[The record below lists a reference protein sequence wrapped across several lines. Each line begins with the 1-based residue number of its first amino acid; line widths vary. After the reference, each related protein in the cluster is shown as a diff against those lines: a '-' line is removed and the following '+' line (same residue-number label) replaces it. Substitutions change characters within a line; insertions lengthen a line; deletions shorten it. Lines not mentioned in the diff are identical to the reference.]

1 MHYKALWTNVLF
13 GCVSIRPTGSGLLLC
28 NYVLAAVLALSQPA
42 AFRVPL
48 VLGAHGALALALIW
62 QTKVLDAAKYSQTAI
77 AAYYRFI
84 WNLFYTEY
92 ALFPFL

>member
-1 MHYKALWTNVLF
+1 MHT
-13 GCVSIRPTGSGLLLC
+13 PHTGSGLLLC
-28 NYVLAAVLALSQPA
+28 NYVLAAVLALQQPA
-42 AFRVPL
+42 AFRVTL
-48 VLGAHGALALALIW
+48 VLGAHGVLALALIW
-62 QTKVLDAAKYSQTAI
+62 QTWVLDAARYSQTAI